1 MAANRNF
8 THNSNFFFQ
17 TNLFNKDETSYAVQ
31 ECNLPGLN
39 FSHIQISKRSV
50 FANEQGDT
58 ISYNDLNIS
67 LIIDEDLVVWKDI
80 ITSMQNMR
88 NPVTTK
94 GEEYM
99 KYGYLI
105 IQDDNT
111 NQIIKLEFIDMII
124 ESIDDM
130 TFNTNSEDE
139 IITCTVTIKYDYY
152 IVH

>member
-31 ECNLPGLN
+31 ECNLPGLS
-39 FSHIQISKRSV
+39 FSHIQISKRSA

-88 NPVTTK
+88 NPVTTE

-152 IVH
+152 VVH